1 MCGFSFKVG
10 VLFWSGEGPFTLSSL
25 ILFFPLSCLSDWF
38 DLFFESSV
46 NYKYAYSPQVSQQ
59 SGPEFQGHFQLTGK
73 LKNVNEV
80 KVCTI
85 KKTTGQM
92 WMKTTP
98 TPSLMVLPRVMTV
111 RIPGRVGEENHIK
124 VLLQS
129 YFCLPF
135 KINACLFGMRS
146 FGFLQDNSLLG
157 LCTASWSFSTGC
169 LPRRQSFR
177 HAVRPLQSYSLVYC
191 LH

>member
-1 MCGFSFKVG
+1 MPAWEEKIKASLRERCWKEMCGFSFKVG

-111 RIPGRVGEENHIK
+111 RIPGRVGRKTTLRFYYSHISAYH
-124 VLLQS
+124 L
-129 YFCLPF
+129 
-135 KINACLFGMRS
+135 R
-146 FGFLQDNSLLG
+146 
-157 LCTASWSFSTGC
+157 
-169 LPRRQSFR
+169 
-177 HAVRPLQSYSLVYC
+177 
-191 LH
+191 